1 MAPHVGGRDAIALS
15 NHRGGACMTLIVGIR
30 FKRAGRVYYF
40 DPANHELSVGDY
52 AVLETSRG
60 TEVGRVTI
68 APRQVEASDVTEPL
82 KPVVRRA
89 SAADLLLQQHFKG
102 EEASALE
109 RCRQEVSRHSLS
121 MKLVGGE
128 YNYDG
133 SRLTFFFTSETRV
146 DFRDLVKEL
155 ASIFKTRIELRQ
167 VGARDEAKHH
177 GGLGRCGRPLCCTA
191 FLGEFASV
199 SIRMAKDQD
208 LPLNP
213 MKISGCCG
221 RLLCCLGY
229 ENSLYCELKQQMPR
243 VGEAVGTHVG
253 NGTVCDLNVI
263 KGTVVVDITA
273 SQTRVEMPVEQLR
286 AVAPATPPADGPAKG
301 TAVGRPGQA
310 PSAKATLPAA
320 ATVPAATGGRP
331 EGPKGRR
338 R

>member
-1 MAPHVGGRDAIALS
+1 MP
-15 NHRGGACMTLIVGIR
+15 LILGIR

-40 DPANHELSVGDY
+40 DPAGHEFAVGEY

-60 TEVGRVTI
+60 AEVGCVAI
-68 APRQVEASDVTEPL
+68 APRQVEESEVTEPL

-89 SAADLLLQQHFKG
+89 SACDLLLQQHFKG
-102 EEASALE
+102 EEAATLE
-109 RCRQEVSRHSLS
+109 RCQQEVSRHNLS
-121 MKLVGGE
+121 MKLVGAE

-167 VGARDEAKHH
+167 VGARDEAKYY
-177 GGLGRCGRPLCCTA
+177 GGLGRCGRPLCCAA

-229 ENSLYCELKQQMPR
+229 ENAQYCEMRQQMPR
-243 VGEAVGTHVG
+243 VGELLGTHLG
-253 NGTVCDLNVI
+253 NGTVCNVNVI
-263 KGTVVVDITA
+263 KDTVIVEIAAT
-273 SQTRVEMPVEQLR
+273 QTRVELPVEQLR
-286 AVAPATPPADGPAKG
+286 PAAPATPPVDGPNKVG
-301 TAVGRPGQA
+301 TAVRPVPA
-310 PSAKATLPAA
+310 PAA
-320 ATVPAATGGRP
+320 APAPVSVPQASPASGERRDGSR
-331 EGPKGRR
+331 GRR

>member
-1 MAPHVGGRDAIALS
+1 MP
-15 NHRGGACMTLIVGIR
+15 LIVGIR

-40 DPANHELSVGDY
+40 DPANHDLSVGDY

-60 TEVGRVTI
+60 TEVGRVAI
-68 APRQVEASDVTEPL
+68 APKQVEDSEVTEPL
-82 KPVVRRA
+82 KPMLRRA
-89 SAADLLLQQHFKG
+89 SASDLLLQQHFKG

-109 RCRQEVSRHSLS
+109 RCRQEVSRHNLA
-121 MKLVGGE
+121 MKLVGAE

-133 SRLTFFFTSETRV
+133 SRLTFFFGSETRV

-167 VGARDEAKHH
+167 VGARDEAKHY
-177 GGLGRCGRPLCCTA
+177 GGLGRCGRPLCCTS

-243 VGEAVGTHVG
+243 VGELVGTHLG
-253 NGTVCDLNVI
+253 NGSVYDVNVI
-263 KGTVVVDITA
+263 KGTVVVEISS
-273 SQTRVEMPVEQLR
+273 SQTRVELPVEQMR
-286 AVAPATPPADGPAKG
+286 PAAPVTPPADGPNKLG
-301 TAVGRPGQA
+301 AVGRPGALTGGETA
-310 PSAKATLPAA
+310 PAGAA
-320 ATVPAATGGRP
+320 SPPPATGERRDGTR
-331 EGPKGRR
+331 GRR

>member
-1 MAPHVGGRDAIALS
+1 MP
-15 NHRGGACMTLIVGIR
+15 LIVGIR

-60 TEVGRVTI
+60 TEVGRVAI
-68 APRQVEASDVTEPL
+68 APRQVEVSDVTEPL
-82 KPVVRRA
+82 KPVLRGA
-89 SAADLLLQQHFKG
+89 SAADLMLQQHFKG
-102 EEASALE
+102 EEAGALE
-109 RCRQEVSRHSLS
+109 RCRQEVSRHNLS

-243 VGEAVGTHVG
+243 VGEVVGTHLG
-253 NGTVCDLNVI
+253 NGAVCDVNVI
-263 KGTVVVDITA
+263 KGTVVVEVSS
-273 SQTRVEMPVEQLR
+273 SQARVELPVEQLR
-286 AVAPATPPADGPAKG
+286 AAAPATPPADGIVKPA
-301 TAVGRPGQA
+301 AVGRTGLASSVKPI
-310 PSAKATLPAA
+310 
-320 ATVPAATGGRP
+320 VPAALPVPAVAGGRGD
-331 EGPKGRR
+331 GPKGRR

>member
-1 MAPHVGGRDAIALS
+1 MALIARWTGLY
-15 NHRGGACMTLIVGIR
+15 MPLIVGIR

-40 DPANHELSVGDY
+40 DPAGHDLSVGEY

-60 TEVGRVTI
+60 AEVGRVAI
-68 APRQVEASDVTEPL
+68 APSQVEESEVTEPL

-89 SAADLLLQQHFKG
+89 SASDLLLQQHFKG
-102 EEASALE
+102 EEAAVLE
-109 RCRQEVSRHSLS
+109 RCQQEVSRHNLS
-121 MKLVGGE
+121 MKLVGAE

-167 VGARDEAKHH
+167 VGARDEAKYY
-177 GGLGRCGRPLCCTA
+177 GGLGRCGRPLCCAA

-229 ENSLYCELKQQMPR
+229 ENSLYCELRQQMPR
-243 VGEAVGTHVG
+243 VGEVLGTHLG
-253 NGTVCDLNVI
+253 NGTVYDVNVI
-263 KGTVVVDITA
+263 KGTVIVEITA
-273 SQTRVEMPVEQLR
+273 SQTRVEVPVEQLR
-286 AVAPATPPADGPAKG
+286 PAAAATPPVDGPNRVG
-301 TAVGRPGQA
+301 AVGRPGA
-310 PSAKATLPAA
+310 ANGGATAA
-320 ATVPAATGGRP
+320 AAGPPVSPAPVERRD
-331 EGPKGRR
+331 GPRGRR